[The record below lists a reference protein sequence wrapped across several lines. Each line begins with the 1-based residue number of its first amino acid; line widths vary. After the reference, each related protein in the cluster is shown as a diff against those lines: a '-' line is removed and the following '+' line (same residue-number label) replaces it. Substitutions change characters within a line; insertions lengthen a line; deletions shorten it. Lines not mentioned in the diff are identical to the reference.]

1 MKCPC
6 CGNEMVMDGHTKVD
20 KFMCYEC
27 GYVEGRM
34 VPARAAAPVKPVHSG
49 INFKVFGNFTWKNR
63 LAEAFAKFL
72 KKLSVLC
79 SFNCFKISAEYFN
92 VTFLKHAFFSELNCK
107 VKTCLSAEC

>member
-1 MKCPC
+1 MGGIVVKCPC

-49 INFKVFGNFTWKNR
+49 INFKVFGNFMGRRT
-63 LAEAFAKFL
+63 A
-72 KKLSVLC
+72 
-79 SFNCFKISAEYFN
+79 
-92 VTFLKHAFFSELNCK
+92 
-107 VKTCLSAEC
+107 

>member
-49 INFKVFGNFTWKNR
+49 INFKAFGNFMGR
-63 LAEAFAKFL
+63 RIA
-72 KKLSVLC
+72 
-79 SFNCFKISAEYFN
+79 
-92 VTFLKHAFFSELNCK
+92 
-107 VKTCLSAEC
+107 